1 MRAYMHTY
9 INACIHTYIHAC
21 IHTCTHACIH
31 THIHTYKYID
41 KHKTHAYKHT
51 RVYVYTHIFTHIVTI
66 SKTLRV
72 KGEVRSPLNYCVT
85 TNSMLNSFVTTQ
97 ITLQWWLKFIS
108 RSSGSIA
115 TDPHLSKNNS
125 VWNERVSG
133 DQNSADA
140 TNCFDCDVS
149 RSINLTFQEM
159 TFKDLTFKDLTFK
172 DLTLKDGLRKSPPSW
187 SSKQIAP
194 CRFHSPPRFPP
205 CQIHPPPRFTSSPDS
220 SPAQKIP
227 PENSHKF
234 FCANLQSVAEC
245 CSVLQCTAVCC
256 SVLQCVAM
264 CCSVL
269 QCVARACFLQEG
281 EIWARGPGGTLNLHW
296 RSIWKDLQSGR
307 VRNLHAHGNWRGVKS
322 AAG

>member
-159 TFKDLTFKDLTFK
+159 TFKDLTFKDLT
-172 DLTLKDGLRKSPPSW
+172 LKDGLRKSPPSW

-194 CRFHSPPRFPP
+194 CKSPQQIAPWFHSPCRFPP
-205 CQIHPPPRFTSSPDS
+205 SQIHPPPRSTSPPDS
-220 SPAQKIP
+220 SPAQEI
-227 PENSHKF
+227 PENSHEF
-234 FCANLQSVAEC
+234 S
-245 CSVLQCTAVCC
+245 
-256 SVLQCVAM
+256 
-264 CCSVL
+264 
-269 QCVARACFLQEG
+269 ARACFLQEG